1 MLLLTKARQNSMAT
15 NDIVIVIIIAIF
27 SLSGLIGGFIKNTS
41 KLFSFAGSILLS
53 FYLGGWVS
61 GLLIENIQAVKEFC
75 ETNAAG
81 PTLILIASYILT
93 FLVGLLFLKIIFKA
107 LQNILESN
115 GFGKFLNSMLGLVS
129 GALIGLVVADIYC
142 WGLYAISCV
151 NADVA
156 AWVIADARLL
166 ESGFQTAAKYLIE
179 FNKPLPSS
187 LPPLQ

>member
-1 MLLLTKARQNSMAT
+1 MAI
-15 NDIVIVIIIAIF
+15 NDIVILIIVSIF
-27 SLSGLIGGFIKNTS
+27 ALSGLIGGFIKNTS
-41 KLFSFAGSILLS
+41 KLFSFAGSALLS

-61 GLLIENIQAVKEFC
+61 GLLIDNVQAINDFC
-75 ETNAAG
+75 TNNSAG

-115 GFGKFLNSMLGLVS
+115 GFGKFINSTLGFIS
-129 GALIGLVVADIYC
+129 GALIGIVVADIYC

-151 NADVA
+151 NGDVA
-156 AWVIADARLL
+156 SWVIADARLL

-179 FNKPLPSS
+179 FNLSS
-187 LPPLQ
+187 INMTFPGM

>member
-156 AWVIADARLL
+156 SWVIADARLL

-179 FNKPLPSS
+179 FNLSS
-187 LPPLQ
+187 INMTFPGM

>member
-1 MLLLTKARQNSMAT
+1 MAT

-179 FNKPLPSS
+179 FNLSS
-187 LPPLQ
+187 INMTFPGT

>member
-1 MLLLTKARQNSMAT
+1 MAI
-15 NDIVIVIIIAIF
+15 NDIVILIIVSIF
-27 SLSGLIGGFIKNTS
+27 ALSGLIGGFIKNTS
-41 KLFSFAGSILLS
+41 KLFSFAGSALLS

-61 GLLIENIQAVKEFC
+61 GLLIDNVQAINDFC
-75 ETNAAG
+75 TSNSAG

-115 GFGKFLNSMLGLVS
+115 GFGKFINSTLGLIS
-129 GALIGLVVADIYC
+129 GALIGIVVADIYC

-156 AWVIADARLL
+156 SWVIADARLL

-179 FNKPLPSS
+179 FNLSS
-187 LPPLQ
+187 INMTFPGM